1 MLPKWANSVT
11 MLVIFHKL
19 LNSFPKTRIETK
31 QRKWHNEGNSWQI
44 LEHDRS
50 GSSGD
55 HGKGSVLSFWGSFIS
70 KPINLITMIGNVEKL
85 FQLDVVQGR

>member
-1 MLPKWANSVT
+1 MLPKQANSVT
-11 MLVIFHKL
+11 TLVIFHKV
-19 LNSFPKTRIETK
+19 LNSFLKTRIETK

-70 KPINLITMIGNVEKL
+70 KAINLITMTGNVEDL
-85 FQLDVVQGR
+85 SQLDTVQGQ